1 MLNKAMDVQ
10 TIGIIVAVV
19 VVSVVLLYVYD
30 RRTKQQPIDVGDAA
44 KLALGAGSI
53 AGGVTYAVT
62 GEGVPDVVDTLS
74 KAAELTQDMFVGKPE
89 F

>member
-1 MLNKAMDVQ
+1 MDTQ

-19 VVSVVLLYVYD
+19 AVVVIVLYVYD
-30 RRTKQQPIDVGDAA
+30 RRTKQQPVDVMDAA

-53 AGGVTYAVT
+53 AGGVTFAVT
-62 GEGVPDVVDTLS
+62 GEGLPDVVETIS
-74 KAAELTQDMFVGKPE
+74 KAADVTQEMFVGKPE

>member
-1 MLNKAMDVQ
+1 MLNKGMDVQ

-19 VVSVVLLYVYD
+19 VVAVVVLYIYD
-30 RRTKQQPIDVGDAA
+30 RRSKQQPVDVMDAA

-62 GEGVPDVVDTLS
+62 GEGVPDVVETIS
-74 KAAELTQDMFVGKPE
+74 KAADVTQEMFVGKPE